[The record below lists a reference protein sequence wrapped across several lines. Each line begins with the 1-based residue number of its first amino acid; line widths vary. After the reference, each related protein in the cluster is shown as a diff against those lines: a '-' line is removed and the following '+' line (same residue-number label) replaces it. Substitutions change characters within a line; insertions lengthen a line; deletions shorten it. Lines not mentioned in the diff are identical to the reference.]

1 MKDIKELYD
10 YAMRLEEKGEQFY
23 RAFSSTLPHPDARV
37 LFEFLA
43 NEECKHR
50 KTFNDLKDEA
60 ESILVRTE
68 TKSDYLDFVRH
79 FVNQV
84 LFNAEELK
92 KPLGQVTSVESA
104 LTFAMN
110 RESQTVLFYE
120 EMKRLTPPDMHD
132 FIDEIVKEEINHY
145 LRLSGLLDAVHVH

>member
-1 MKDIKELYD
+1 MKDIKEIYD
-10 YAMRLEEKGEQFY
+10 YAMRLEEKGEHFY
-23 RAFSSTLPHPDARV
+23 RMFSSTLPNADARI

-68 TKSDYLDFVRH
+68 TKSEFMHFIRH
-79 FVNQV
+79 FVNQM
-84 LFNAEELK
+84 LFDANELK
-92 KPLGQVTSVESA
+92 GPLDQVSSLESA

-110 RESQTVLFYE
+110 RESQSVLFYE
-120 EMKRLTPPDMHD
+120 EMKRLAPHDMHD
-132 FIDEIVKEEINHY
+132 FLDEIVKEEIGHY
-145 LRLSGLLDAVHVH
+145 LRLSSLLEAVH